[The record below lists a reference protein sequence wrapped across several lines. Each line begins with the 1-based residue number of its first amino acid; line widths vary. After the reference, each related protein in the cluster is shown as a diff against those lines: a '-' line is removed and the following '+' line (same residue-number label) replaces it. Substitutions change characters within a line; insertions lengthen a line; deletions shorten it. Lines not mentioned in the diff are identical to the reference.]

1 MTAKPLRVSVRS
13 LVAFSVFQPDILPI
27 SAQAMELGRQGH
39 LARQSGSSA
48 KAETLLDWQGSLE
61 GREVRVSGRMDLY
74 DAAAQP
80 PVIDEIKLSPR
91 EAPQEPLKE
100 HLLQAM
106 CYGHMLCERDG
117 LRAVCLKVSYV
128 TPQGGLTAQFSQ
140 VRERERLRDAFFEL
154 LTGWVAWQVRLL
166 DHQERRDLSLARLPF
181 PYEAYRP
188 GQREMAAQVYTA
200 IARRKRLYAV
210 MPTGT
215 GKSAAVLYPAL
226 KALGQG
232 LILKVFCLTARGTQ
246 RIAMR
251 KELDRMLDRG
261 LVAHALTLHAKES
274 LCPMEQ
280 LRCHPRHC
288 PRAKG
293 HYDRQQAALE
303 EALQTP
309 VWDGPFVSGTAD
321 KYLLCPF
328 EYSLALC
335 EIADVVLCD
344 YNYALDP
351 QIRLSRVFDHLRRI
365 TLLIDEAHNLP
376 DRTRDMLSG
385 SLDAGQ
391 LRDFRRE
398 AGRLHGRNSPLYRA
412 CTEMIRLTEQADL
425 PQADDLEQASNGLLQ
440 ALGDAFTPGS
450 LYLIRDLV
458 SFLGALRRCGEQ
470 PGDYTLMHQAGRDK
484 GRITVLNLNPA
495 PYLTEATRRLSGCV
509 FYSATLSPL
518 GAMRSLMGGDSGD
531 ACLEL
536 PSPFPAEHLKTLRY
550 ALNTRYRAR
559 EASLLPAAQAIA
571 AQFEAHPC
579 KMIAYFPS
587 FAYLRAVEGLLRE
600 RELPMIVQQVNMDER
615 QRLDFLEAFTR
626 DSRPLLGLC
635 VLGGVFAEGV
645 DLPGRALRAAAI
657 VGVGLPQVNA
667 QRDLYRARMN
677 EAMGDG
683 FAFAYRYPG
692 MHKVLQAA
700 GRLIRSDTDRGVL
713 LLLDDRYMQNDY
725 MSLLP
730 GHIRPETVYTIE
742 EIKEKTRAFWQE
754 GREGGARDG

>member
-1 MTAKPLRVSVRS
+1 MTDKPLRVSVRN
-13 LVAFSVFQPDILPI
+13 LVAFSVFQPDILPV
-27 SAQAMELGRQGH
+27 SSQAMELGRQGH
-39 LARQSGSSA
+39 LARQTGSAA

-80 PVIDEIKLSPR
+80 PVIDEIKLSPLQ
-91 EAPQEPLKE
+91 APREPLRE
-100 HLLQAM
+100 HLLQAV

-117 LRAVCLKVSYV
+117 LDEVCLQVSYV
-128 TPQGGLTAQFSQ
+128 TPQGGLTAQFSR
-140 VRERERLRDAFFEL
+140 VWERERLRDAFFEL
-154 LTGWVAWQVRLL
+154 LSVWVAWQVRLL
-166 DHQERRDLSLARLPF
+166 DHQERRDLSLSRLPF

-200 IARRKRLYAV
+200 IARKKRLYAV

-232 LILKVFCLTARGTQ
+232 LVLKVFCLTARGTQ
-246 RIAMR
+246 RIAMQ

-261 LVAHALTLHAKES
+261 LAAHALTLNAKES

-280 LRCHPRHC
+280 LRCHPQHC

-293 HYDRQQAALE
+293 HYNRQQAALE

-309 VWDGPFVSGTAD
+309 VWDGAFISGMAD
-321 KYLLCPF
+321 KHRLCPF

-351 QIRLSRVFDHLRRI
+351 QIRLSRIFDHLRSI
-365 TLLIDEAHNLP
+365 TLLVDEAHNLP

-385 SLDAGQ
+385 SLDAKQ

-398 AGRLHGRNSPLYRA
+398 TGRLHGRSGPQYKA
-412 CTEMIRLTEQADL
+412 CTALIRLIEQADP
-425 PQADDLEQASNGLLQ
+425 PQRDGLEQAADGLLQ
-440 ALGDAFTPGS
+440 ALSDAFTPGI
-450 LYLIRDLV
+450 LHLIRDLV
-458 SFLGALRRCGEQ
+458 SFLGALRRSGEQ
-470 PGDYTLMHQAGRDK
+470 PEDYTLMHRPDKNK

-495 PYLTEATRRLSGCV
+495 PHLAETTRRLSGCV

-518 GAMRSLMGGDSGD
+518 GAMRSLMGGDSED

-536 PSPFPAEHLKTLRY
+536 PSPFPAEHLKTLRF

-559 EASLLPAAQAIA
+559 ETSLLPAAQAIA

-587 FAYLRAVEGLLRE
+587 FAYLRAVETLLRE
-600 RELPMIVQQVNMDER
+600 KELPMIVQQASMDER

-626 DSRPLLGLC
+626 NSRPLLGLC

-645 DLPGRALRAAAI
+645 DLPGRALSAAAI

-667 QRDLYRARMN
+667 QRDLYRARMA
-677 EAMGDG
+677 EALGDG

-700 GRLIRSDTDRGVL
+700 GRLIRSETDRGVL
-713 LLLDDRYMQNDY
+713 LLLDDRYMQNGY
-725 MSLLP
+725 LSLLP
-730 GHIRPETVYTIE
+730 GHIKPETVYTIE

-754 GREGGARDG
+754 GPEGGAHDG